1 MKTTRIT
8 TTTRVSI
15 CDALV
20 GGRRMT
26 PQHHPKIGILLTNS
40 GIFCDLRN
48 FDFVFW
54 KLRNSFLLARGPCRP
69 CQQNFDLKFD
79 FDVSTES
86 GILQIQKKV
95 DLGEKF
101 RFCVKTC
108 PRMERVSHI
117 NSIAITIKALPQ
129 NAVCMCVFENLDIIY
144 AALDSTAVLPHMHCT
159 HASTPG
165 HSKTTKAPP
174 QNTGVLCL

>member
-1 MKTTRIT
+1 MLVEDDPFASPFFVSSTRVSGSISSIGGVGWRSISVMKTTRIT

-54 KLRNSFLLARGPCRP
+54 KLRNSFLLAWGPCRP

-101 RFCVKTC
+101 RFCAKTC
-108 PRMERVSHI
+108 PRMERV
-117 NSIAITIKALPQ
+117 
-129 NAVCMCVFENLDIIY
+129 
-144 AALDSTAVLPHMHCT
+144 
-159 HASTPG
+159 
-165 HSKTTKAPP
+165 
-174 QNTGVLCL
+174 

>member
-1 MKTTRIT
+1 MDELDDVEDDTFASPFFVSSIRVSGSISSSGGVGWRSISVMKTTRIT

-101 RFCVKTC
+101 RFCAKTC
-108 PRMERVSHI
+108 PRMERVLGI
-117 NSIAITIKALPQ
+117 
-129 NAVCMCVFENLDIIY
+129 
-144 AALDSTAVLPHMHCT
+144 
-159 HASTPG
+159 
-165 HSKTTKAPP
+165 
-174 QNTGVLCL
+174 

>member
-1 MKTTRIT
+1 MAFHFGDENNKNNNNNKGEYLRCIGWMEKNDTTA
-8 TTTRVSI
+8 S
-15 CDALV
+15 
-20 GGRRMT
+20 
-26 PQHHPKIGILLTNS
+26 PKIGILLTNS

-95 DLGEKF
+95 DLVEKL
-101 RFCVKTC
+101 RFCAKTC
-108 PRMERVSHI
+108 PRMERV
-117 NSIAITIKALPQ
+117 
-129 NAVCMCVFENLDIIY
+129 
-144 AALDSTAVLPHMHCT
+144 LDSRSWWKRYLSNQGIFGTIV
-159 HASTPG
+159 
-165 HSKTTKAPP
+165 
-174 QNTGVLCL
+174 